1 MRSKGYIKKSK
12 FIFKKTKKGLEY
24 SSSIKNLIGSSINF
38 KKAQLLA
45 LTFFL
50 YSCGGGGN
58 SPQPHIDI
66 NYPPTILGNIQ
77 DVRVGESFSF
87 TPTSHDS
94 NGDTLIFSISEKPDW
109 LVFDA
114 STGSLSGIAPEEAL
128 GNTYSFVINV
138 SDGQNQTSLG
148 PLSFSVIPPIFFI
161 SFDLSNMDTYRDMD
175 FELAACF
182 SNQNNEECI
191 NSEEIITID
200 SNGVHLY
207 EGGIKTGNSFEVK
220 VDRDPARQECAL
232 NLTEGTIEASDIII
246 KVDCQND
253 ESADLFSLEKMHII
267 RLKMSIDE
275 WERFVLDT
283 ERANYKTGDANGN
296 ITEWNTWTHSEIYRQ
311 VDFEYLDASGNVIE
325 ALGNVGFKMKGNS
338 SRQWPEEYNDSDG
351 NWNPKPRRFSFS
363 LKFDE
368 KFDEDEGVYSCIDS
382 SGVPAAV
389 EGHPCWSRVGKDLA
403 EVPENDDRA
412 FMGLEKIFFRYNR
425 DDPSY
430 QRELLAHDILN
441 SYGIPMSRV
450 AHAKIELQI
459 NGDGNYYGN
468 TLPITYN
475 MGVFQMVEQVD
486 KPFLKRFF
494 GKNGFLF
501 KIGGGDLAGSEEINQ
516 LCIFYEDSD
525 HYVDENFCQIG
536 VEKSDPESREEWLG
550 SANYLNPSFV
560 NSDIN
565 DGGEESQF
573 KPYKPN
579 YDLKSKKKSID
590 EGRVLLQDFIRFVQ
604 TNPSA
609 SLLSEQFDVNG
620 FIKAQ
625 AAEIVI
631 GAVDHYVRVANNYYL
646 YFNPLTAKWIYM
658 PNDFDFTFRDHHPLA
673 WGTPEWAAAFRD
685 IAGTYAFPENNK
697 VHWAGRELGDVS
709 PILWEIVFSDE
720 DNKNL
725 LYEHIRYIIDNYLE
739 WSQVSEKLY
748 ARNNLVRDAINQTDA
763 APPGGCEVTYNPQAI
778 DAVDSTNLCDEKDI
792 SISKFIELR
801 IEALNEEL
809 SNKGF

>member
-1 MRSKGYIKKSK
+1 MNIKVISS
-12 FIFKKTKKGLEY
+12 FI
-24 SSSIKNLIGSSINF
+24 LI
-38 KKAQLLA
+38 L
-45 LTFFL
+45 FL
-50 YSCGGGGN
+50 YSCGGGGGGG
-58 SPQPHIDI
+58 SDQLQLDI
-66 NYPPTILGNIQ
+66 NYPPTISGTIS
-77 DVRVGESFSF
+77 DIRVGETFSF
-87 TPTSHDS
+87 TPTTFDS
-94 NGDTLIFSISEKPDW
+94 NGDTLTFSISEKPDW
-109 LVFDA
+109 LSFDL
-114 STGSLSGIAPEEAL
+114 STGSLNGTAPEESL
-128 GNTYSFVINV
+128 GSSYTFTITVT
-138 SDGQNQTSLG
+138 DGENQASLG
-148 PLSFSVIPPIFFI
+148 PLSFSVTPPIFFI
-161 SFDLSNMDTYRDMD
+161 SFDLENMDEYRNMD

-182 SNQNNEECI
+182 VTEDNDECLD
-191 NSEEIITID
+191 SEEIITID

-207 EGGIKTGNSFEVK
+207 KDGIETGFSFEVK
-220 VDRDPARQECAL
+220 VDRDPARQECSL
-232 NLTEGTIEASDIII
+232 DLSEGVIEAKDIVI
-246 KVDCQND
+246 KVDCQQD
-253 ESADLFSLEKMHII
+253 ESAGLFLLDRMHKI
-267 RLKMSIDE
+267 RLTMSIDE
-275 WERFVLDT
+275 WQRFVLDT

-296 ITEWNTWTHSEIYRQ
+296 VTEWNTWSHSEVYRQ

-325 ALGNVGFKMKGNS
+325 ALNNVGFKMKGNT

-351 NWNPKPRRFSFS
+351 NWDPRPRRFSFS

-368 KFDEDEGVYSCIDS
+368 KFDEDEGVYSCIDN
-382 SGVPAAV
+382 SGFPAAV

-403 EVPENDDRA
+403 EVPENDDRE

-441 SYGIPMSRV
+441 SYGIPLSRV
-450 AHAKIELQI
+450 AHANIELVI
-459 NGDGNYYGN
+459 NGDGDYFGK

-501 KIGGGDLAGSEEINQ
+501 KIGGGDLAGSEEINP
-516 LCIFYEDSD
+516 LCVFYEESD
-525 HYVDENFCQIG
+525 KYIDKDFCQIG

-590 EGRVLLQDFIRFVQ
+590 EGRMLLQDFIRFVQ

-609 SLLSEQFDVNG
+609 SSLSDQFDVDG

-646 YFNPLTAKWIYM
+646 YFNPLTEKWIYM

-685 IAGTYAFPENNK
+685 ITGTFAFPANNK
-697 VHWAGRELGDVS
+697 VDWASRELGDVS
-709 PILWEIVFSDE
+709 PVLWEIVFSD
-720 DNKNL
+720 DSNKDL
-725 LYEHIRYIIDNYLE
+725 LYEHVRFIIDNYLQ
-739 WSQVSEKLY
+739 WSEVSQSLY
-748 ARNNLVRDAINQTDA
+748 SRNNLVRDTINQTEA
-763 APPGGCEVTYNPQAI
+763 ALPGGCEVTYNPQAI
-778 DAVDSTNLCDEKDI
+778 DAIDSSNLCDDKDI

-801 IEALNEEL
+801 IKALDEEL
-809 SNKGF
+809 SDNGF